1 MMVNSISINRSA
13 LERMFEEPDVNE
25 KILDYVPTTTEF
37 VILND
42 LANLLLPMKQFI
54 KILSSQ
60 KYPSLSLL
68 FPMYQHLAYGD
79 GIKGLKIINK
89 EVSALKEWLIMTIK
103 WRFDYVEKSGF
114 LKAATFLDFRY
125 RNFSFFTGQT
135 GKKYCLRVHCI
146 KEAKSY
152 LEGVSDFFLTMLM

>member
-1 MMVNSISINRSA
+1 MVNSISINQSA

-25 KILDYVPTTTEF
+25 KILDYVPTATEF

-42 LANLLLPMKQFI
+42 LVNLLLPMKQFV

-68 FPMYQHLAYGD
+68 FPMYHHLAYGD

-103 WRFDYVEKSGF
+103 WRFDYVE
-114 LKAATFLDFRY
+114 
-125 RNFSFFTGQT
+125 
-135 GKKYCLRVHCI
+135 
-146 KEAKSY
+146 
-152 LEGVSDFFLTMLM
+152 

>member
-1 MMVNSISINRSA
+1 MVNSISINQSA

-68 FPMYQHLAYGD
+68 FAMYRHLAYGD
-79 GIKGLKIINK
+79 GI
-89 EVSALKEWLIMTIK
+89 
-103 WRFDYVEKSGF
+103 
-114 LKAATFLDFRY
+114 
-125 RNFSFFTGQT
+125 TG
-135 GKKYCLRVHCI
+135 V
-146 KEAKSY
+146 
-152 LEGVSDFFLTMLM
+152 